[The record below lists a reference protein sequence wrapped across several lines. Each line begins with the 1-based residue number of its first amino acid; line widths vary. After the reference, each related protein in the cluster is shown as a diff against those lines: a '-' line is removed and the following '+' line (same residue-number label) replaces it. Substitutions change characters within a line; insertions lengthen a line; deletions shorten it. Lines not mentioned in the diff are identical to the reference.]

1 MKKET
6 PFYIGW
12 QDKMPKEH
20 RSTVKKFIIIIF
32 VALPILAFSIIY
44 AQRGF
49 NNHQFE
55 LGKST
60 ELTGVYHSSPVPT
73 LEVLRSEMKAEL
85 SNHVLLVGYGKFGA
99 EGIMKTITK
108 DKGGLDGKR
117 ITLSG
122 TLIYGDGKTILE
134 LSKKSKS
141 LVAIHKDIVTVNDV
155 KQQSKKVLN
164 NITGE
169 IVDPK
174 CYFGV
179 MKPGEGKIHKSC
191 AIRCISGGIP
201 PVFKTKGDQNKNEYY
216 ILLGE
221 NGEKINHQ
229 LLDKV
234 AEKVAVNGVT
244 TQIHGWNYLYLSP
257 ESITL
262 FEE

>member
-1 MKKET
+1 MKKAK

-20 RSTVKKFIIIIF
+20 KSSVKKFIILIYL
-32 VALPILAFSIIY
+32 ALPILAFSIIY
-44 AQRGF
+44 VQRDF
-49 NNHQFE
+49 NGHQFE
-55 LGKST
+55 LGKTS

-73 LEVLRSEMKAEL
+73 LEVLRSDMKADL

-99 EGIMKTITK
+99 EGIMENIAKQEGNI
-108 DKGGLDGKR
+108 DGKR
-117 ITLSG
+117 ITLRG

-141 LVAIHKDIVTVNDV
+141 LVAIHENVINKNDD
-155 KQQSKKVLN
+155 KEYTTNALN
-164 NITGE
+164 NVIGE

-201 PVFKTKGDQNKNEYY
+201 PVFKTKVDQNKSEYY

-221 NGEKINHQ
+221 KGEKINHRV
-229 LLDKV
+229 LDKI
-234 AEKVAVNGVT
+234 AEKVTLNGVT
-244 TQIHGWNYLYLSP
+244 TQIYGWNYLYLNP
-257 ESITL
+257 ELIKLIT
-262 FEE
+262 E

>member
-1 MKKET
+1 MKKEK

-20 RSTVKKFIIIIF
+20 RSTVKKFIILIF
-32 VALPILAFSIIY
+32 IALPLLAFSIIY

-60 ELTGVYHSSPVPT
+60 ELTGTYHSNPVPV
-73 LEVLRSEMKAEL
+73 LEVQKSKMKADL
-85 SNHVLLVGYGKFGA
+85 SNYILLVGYGKLGA
-99 EGIMKTITK
+99 EGIMKDIAEI
-108 DKGGLDGKR
+108 KGDLDGKN
-117 ITLSG
+117 ITLKG
-122 TLIYGDGKTILE
+122 TLIYGDGKTVLELTNKANSLIKIHGDADPTKVILE
-134 LSKKSKS
+134 TKS
-141 LVAIHKDIVTVNDV
+141 VNLFNL
-155 KQQSKKVLN
+155 K
-164 NITGE
+164 GE

-201 PVFKTKGDQNKNEYY
+201 PVLKTKTLRDKNEYY

-221 NGEKINHQ
+221 KGEKINQ
-229 LLDKV
+229 KILDKI
-234 AEKVAVNGVT
+234 AEKVIINGRSAH
-244 TQIHGWNYLYLSP
+244 INGWNYLYVDPNTIDL
-257 ESITL
+257 I
-262 FEE
+262 EE